1 MEIKIG
7 TVVQLKSGGPKMTVQ
22 DIGDYALNAG
32 AENGALCVWFAGDDN
47 KSEAFDIQAL
57 KICDNE

>member
-22 DIGDYALNAG
+22 SIGDYSLNG
-32 AENGALCVWFAGDDN
+32 VGNGALCVWFAGDDN
-47 KSEAFDIQAL
+47 KSEVFDIQAL